1 LGAGGAAAYFLFFNK
16 GDDKSETA
24 SNEGQTADPDSGK
37 AVTPPP
43 ATVPDAGAKVQT
55 PPPPPS
61 IDAGPK
67 VVVKPPVIKKPKP
80 WVQVLVNSRPQG
92 ADIVAADGKKI
103 GTTPAIIK
111 VQQGSPIHLTLKRR
125 RHKDESIT
133 IDGSQEKVSYNLE
146 KEGGRPGRPGPGP
159 G

>member
-1 LGAGGAAAYFLFFNK
+1 M
-16 GDDKSETA
+16 
-24 SNEGQTADPDSGK
+24 
-37 AVTPPP
+37 
-43 ATVPDAGAKVQT
+43 TVADAGAKVQT
-55 PPPPPS
+55 PPPPPATV
-61 IDAGPK
+61 DAGPK

-133 IDGSQEKVSYNLE
+133 IDGSQEKVSYTLE
-146 KEGGRPGRPGPGP
+146 REAGRPGRPGPGP
-159 G
+159 GPGPDEGPGEPHSKDPCAVNPRSIECRCSKDSSLPECGLE